1 MMLVH
6 TPNGVATCC
15 RWPPHD
21 VGETAYRFLGAE
33 RRLIV
38 VCNPVDA
45 VDPGLNDDEGVRGMC
60 LEA

>member
-1 MMLVH
+1 M
-6 TPNGVATCC
+6 TFDGGSATNF
-15 RWPPHD
+15 
-21 VGETAYRFLGAE
+21 ETAYRFLGAE